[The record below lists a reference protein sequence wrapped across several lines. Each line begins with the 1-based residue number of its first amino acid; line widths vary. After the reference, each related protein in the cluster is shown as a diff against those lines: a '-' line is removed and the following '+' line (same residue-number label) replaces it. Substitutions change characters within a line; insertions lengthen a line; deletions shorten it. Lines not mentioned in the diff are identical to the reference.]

1 MKKNPTSIFL
11 LLFFMVLGGA
21 FLAYYYY
28 EYKMSPRALPTY
40 GNEGHKVLPF
50 SFINQNGMI
59 TTEKD
64 VEGKIQVVEYF
75 FTTCEGICPK
85 MNENLAKVYKRF
97 KGDKDV
103 VFLSHTVDP
112 KTDTA
117 EQMKRYASKF
127 DADPNQWFFLTGER
141 QQLYKQAINS
151 YLITA
156 VPAKDTANQ
165 VLPDFIHSE
174 FFILVDQ
181 DKNIRGNYDGT
192 VWKEVKDLIAD
203 IKTLK
208 EEKERN

>member
-1 MKKNPTSIFL
+1 
-11 LLFFMVLGGA
+11 
-21 FLAYYYY
+21 
-28 EYKMSPRALPTY
+28 
-40 GNEGHKVLPF
+40 
-50 SFINQNGMI
+50 MI